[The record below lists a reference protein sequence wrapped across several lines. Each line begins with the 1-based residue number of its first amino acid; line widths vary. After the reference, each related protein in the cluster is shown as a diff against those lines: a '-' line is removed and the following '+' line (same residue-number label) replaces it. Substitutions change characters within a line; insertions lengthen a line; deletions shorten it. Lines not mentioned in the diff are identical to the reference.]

1 MRAFELITESRG
13 VTARTPGETYISNTD
28 ENDVL
33 TIQDILV
40 LPKEGDAFRD
50 KDEMLSAVEGAVP
63 DKNAQVNDNNPNS
76 GSLAAVIATVTD
88 KDNNPQYWVRYLKSI
103 PAAGIHGTWKT
114 LNGYKFSAG
123 VEKESLPIK
132 PSDIITDENYRSRD
146 ELANSVVQ
154 GTEQLV
160 QGTGNEDLAVVM
172 KSAVEQAKTGRTED
186 IDGAGKYF
194 NVLQKYA
201 GEYLGPIALTST
213 VGGASVRGDTGKLFA
228 AFEVNNFLGAK
239 IMFPQHV
246 SQELIDSYI
255 QLADGRR
262 VQISSKISTS
272 GGAASSLSGVYK
284 QMTPEIEAQYPRGS
298 LIIKTLAT
306 ESAINGPLKVARS
319 LQLINQQ
326 DIVAL
331 NDLDKRSQSIQD
343 LGTERLQRMTNEQGV
358 QSGTLQRPDYRV
370 FWHAMTA
377 IVNQMVPIV
386 NSMDEFKSAM
396 LATLNNN
403 QYVQLVTQGKQTND
417 AVKLSYF
424 TKFPAVFAGDS
435 QLVNKTYFAT
445 GQKGRIGFKLK

>member
-1 MRAFELITESRG
+1 
-13 VTARTPGETYISNTD
+13 
-28 ENDVL
+28 
-33 TIQDILV
+33 
-40 LPKEGDAFRD
+40 
-50 KDEMLSAVEGAVP
+50 
-63 DKNAQVNDNNPNS
+63 
-76 GSLAAVIATVTD
+76 
-88 KDNNPQYWVRYLKSI
+88 
-103 PAAGIHGTWKT
+103 
-114 LNGYKFSAG
+114 
-123 VEKESLPIK
+123 
-132 PSDIITDENYRSRD
+132 
-146 ELANSVVQ
+146 
-154 GTEQLV
+154 
-160 QGTGNEDLAVVM
+160 
-172 KSAVEQAKTGRTED
+172 
-186 IDGAGKYF
+186 
-194 NVLQKYA
+194 
-201 GEYLGPIALTST
+201 
-213 VGGASVRGDTGKLFA
+213 
-228 AFEVNNFLGAK
+228 
-239 IMFPQHV
+239 
-246 SQELIDSYI
+246 
-255 QLADGRR
+255 
-262 VQISSKISTS
+262 
-272 GGAASSLSGVYK
+272 
-284 QMTPEIEAQYPRGS
+284 MTPEIEAQYPRGS

-343 LGTERLQRMTNEQGV
+343 LGTERLQRMTTEQGV

-435 QLVNKTYFAT
+435 QLFNKTYFAT

>member
-1 MRAFELITESRG
+1 
-13 VTARTPGETYISNTD
+13 
-28 ENDVL
+28 
-33 TIQDILV
+33 
-40 LPKEGDAFRD
+40 
-50 KDEMLSAVEGAVP
+50 
-63 DKNAQVNDNNPNS
+63 
-76 GSLAAVIATVTD
+76 
-88 KDNNPQYWVRYLKSI
+88 
-103 PAAGIHGTWKT
+103 
-114 LNGYKFSAG
+114 
-123 VEKESLPIK
+123 
-132 PSDIITDENYRSRD
+132 
-146 ELANSVVQ
+146 
-154 GTEQLV
+154 
-160 QGTGNEDLAVVM
+160 M
-172 KSAVEQAKTGRTED
+172 KSAVAQARMGQTQD
-186 IDGAGKYF
+186 IPGAGKYF

-213 VGGASVRGDTGKLFA
+213 VGGASVGGDTGKLFA

-239 IMFPQHV
+239 IMFPQNV

-255 QLADGRR
+255 QLADGRQ

-284 QMTPEIEAQYPRGS
+284 QMTPDIEAKYPTGS
-298 LIIKTLAT
+298 FIIKTLAT
-306 ESAINGPLKVARS
+306 ESAINGPLKVARN

-331 NDLDKRSQSIQD
+331 NDLNKRSQSIRD
-343 LGTERLQRMTNEQGV
+343 LGTERLQRLTTDQGV
-358 QSGTLQRPDYRV
+358 QSGTLQRQDYRV

-396 LATLNNN
+396 LAVLNNN

-417 AVKLSYF
+417 AVTLSYF